1 MSPYLEEHDLCLKL
15 SHGVTDTT
23 SPKPRP
29 KPNNKGSTSA
39 KGNSGSASVDSPL
52 KVYVSGVSTVVG
64 KVSRNFTL
72 SSPSLVP

>member
-23 SPKPRP
+23 RHIPRP
-29 KPNNKGSTSA
+29 KPNNKGSKLA
-39 KGNSGSASVDSPL
+39 KSNSGSASVDSPL

-64 KVSRNFTL
+64 KVSQNFTL
-72 SSPSLVP
+72 SSPLLVP